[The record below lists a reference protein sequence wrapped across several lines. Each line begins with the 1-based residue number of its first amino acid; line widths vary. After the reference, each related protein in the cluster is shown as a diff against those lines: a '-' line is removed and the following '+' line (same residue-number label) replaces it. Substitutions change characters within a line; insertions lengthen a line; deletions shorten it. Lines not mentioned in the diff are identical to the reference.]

1 MTKSG
6 IVTSH
11 GVSPVICLPTMN
23 RDSSSGLAV
32 TLLSTLCAGLAP
44 IFGKLAYRAD
54 VTPYTLVA
62 ARTLLAAGLLWLFYL
77 IFWPKLIRIN
87 RINLLGCV
95 GMGLANGFGSLL
107 YYTGLSRVDASL
119 AQLLYALYPVW
130 VLIFVSAAGHPVS
143 RLAVLRLIIALG
155 GVFLLTSRA
164 RDGFDMLGVMLM
176 ISAGAAYAWHLV
188 LGQWTLAKLDSR
200 TMTLYVLTTMAL
212 VVTLARL
219 FIGGPLEPISTN
231 GWLAI
236 VGLALIPTA
245 LARLFLFAGISRLG
259 GVQASLIGV
268 AELIVAIGF
277 AYVLLGERLTMWQ
290 SFGAIIVILSIML
303 IGRESTIEVEEWE
316 EWLFE
321 TDDGSISTRTTPRSD
336 P

>member
-1 MTKSG
+1 MT
-6 IVTSH
+6 
-11 GVSPVICLPTMN
+11 
-23 RDSSSGLAV
+23 RDSSVGVAV
-32 TLLSTLCAGLAP
+32 TLFSTLCAGLAP

-54 VTPYTLVA
+54 VSPYTLVA
-62 ARTLLAAGLLWLFYL
+62 ARTVLAAGVLWLIYL
-77 IFWPKLIRIN
+77 LFWPHLIRIS
-87 RINLLGCV
+87 RGNLIGCI

-143 RLAVLRLIIALG
+143 RLAIVRLGIALG
-155 GVFLLTSRA
+155 GVGLLTYSDRNN
-164 RDGFDMLGVMLM
+164 FDMLGMMLM
-176 ISAGAAYAWHLV
+176 TAAGAAYAWHLV

-200 TMTLYVLTTMAL
+200 TMTLYVLTTMAVVVTVARL
-212 VVTLARL
+212 VV
-219 FIGGPLEPISTN
+219 GGPVEPISTN

-259 GVQASLIGV
+259 GVQASLVGV

-277 AYVLLGERLTMWQ
+277 AYALLGERLTLWQ
-290 SFGAIIVILSIML
+290 SLGALIIVLSIML
-303 IGRESTIEVEEWE
+303 MGRESTIELEEWE
-316 EWLFE
+316 AWLFGI
-321 TDDGSISTRTTPRSD
+321 DRPPAQDNRRQSD